1 MKKTIVYAACSALAF
16 PLTALITSPVA
27 GAYGSCAEARA
38 AGAAPLY
45 AGQPGYSRK
54 LDRDGDGV
62 ACESGG
68 SGGAPVYAPA
78 PFVPAAPST
87 STTAAPVAP
96 TPLAGTASLVTV
108 VDWTGA
114 DCIDITVPVDSDR
127 TTTQVTNRCGGHAEF
142 PQSAGDPTWWVGA
155 DPAIGAAA
163 TLSCEIQ
170 ADVLVDSGV
179 ANDGQDVNCLVK
191 VDQLS

>member
-1 MKKTIVYAACSALAF
+1 MKKTIVYAACSALAI

-78 PFVPAAPST
+78 PLAPAAPPT
-87 STTAAPVAP
+87 STTAASA
-96 TPLAGTASLVTV
+96 TPIPLTGAGSLVTV

-114 DCIDITVPVDSDR
+114 DCIDITVPVDSDPSA
-127 TTTQVTNRCGGHAEF
+127 TQVSNHCGGHAEF
-142 PQSAGDPTWWVGA
+142 PQSAADPTWWVGA
-155 DPAIGAAA
+155 DPAIGSAT

-170 ADVLVDSGV
+170 TDVLVDSGV

>member
-1 MKKTIVYAACSALAF
+1 MKKTIVYAACSALVV

-78 PFVPAAPST
+78 PLVPAAPPT
-87 STTAAPVAP
+87 STTAAPVTP
-96 TPLAGTASLVTV
+96 SPLAGAGSLVAV

-114 DCIDITVPVDSDR
+114 DCIDITVPVDSDPSA
-127 TTTQVTNRCGGHAEF
+127 TQVTNRCGGHAEF
-142 PQSAGDPTWWVGA
+142 AQSAGDPTWWVGA

-170 ADVLVDSGV
+170 ADVLLDSGV